1 MVMGQPLKFGTPEKR
16 RAMWDAFCQHGA
28 DGYSIKSFPLC
39 DEDTCYSYAER
50 FPEDCPRSEF
60 NDAKRKGLLFWE
72 KIGTAGATGKLDGF
86 NATSWIFNM
95 KNRAGWSDK
104 VDTTMS
110 GPNGGP
116 VKTEMSIDVTS
127 SVLQFIPTEDL
138 RKIVESANKDNS

>member
-1 MVMGQPLKFGTPEKR
+1 MAIGQPLKFGTPEKR
-16 RAMWDAFCQHGA
+16 RAMWEAFCQHVA

-72 KIGTAGATGKLDGF
+72 KIGTAGATGKLEGF

-95 KNRAGWSDK
+95 KNRAGWTD
-104 VDTTMS
+104 
-110 GPNGGP
+110 
-116 VKTEMSIDVTS
+116 KTETRNVDENGKTVPLTPATIQVIH
-127 SVLQFIPTEDL
+127 VKAEDP
-138 RKIVESANKDNS
+138 RDKGSHT